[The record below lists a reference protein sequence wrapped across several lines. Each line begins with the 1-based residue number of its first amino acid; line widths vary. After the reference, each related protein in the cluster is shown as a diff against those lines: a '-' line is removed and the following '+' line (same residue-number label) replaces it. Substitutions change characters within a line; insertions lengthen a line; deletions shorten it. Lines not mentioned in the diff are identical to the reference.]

1 MKAIV
6 TNKQGVTIVSF
17 EGYLNYSYT
26 IKLKETLQELYA
38 HKKNKKIVFNFEKL
52 EFVGSSGMKPLIKL
66 FKEFNKDAPKPR
78 FYGLST
84 EYERLFKAFEG
95 RNPFFIFNTEKEALK
110 SYRFTP
116 NKRWLATKRV
126 GRA

>member
-1 MKAIV
+1 
-6 TNKQGVTIVSF
+6 
-17 EGYLNYSYT
+17 
-26 IKLKETLQELYA
+26 
-38 HKKNKKIVFNFEKL
+38 
-52 EFVGSSGMKPLIKL
+52 MKPLIKL